1 MKAASRP
8 GVARSRSLMPTPRHC
23 PRPRTVPP
31 SSPRAAESALSLTP
45 LGYRLVGG
53 GGVAW
58 PIDLSRRL
66 RWGDRPP
73 QWSPGP
79 PRKSARSIAADPHLP
94 SCGRPLSTIR
104 IRLPSPTLLVLD
116 LVGINCCPGCVSPMH
131 FIVGD
136 DHCSCGDTITVH
148 MMHNTFCLFR
158 MHFVVGVSLSREKRC
173 RRALA
178 VRWKEKHG

>member
-94 SCGRPLSTIR
+94 SCGRPPPWSSVEHHPHSSAVAHPARSRSRGNQL
-104 IRLPSPTLLVLD
+104 LPGMCFTNALY
-116 LVGINCCPGCVSPMH
+116 
-131 FIVGD
+131 
-136 DHCSCGDTITVH
+136 
-148 MMHNTFCLFR
+148 
-158 MHFVVGVSLSREKRC
+158 C
-173 RRALA
+173 RR
-178 VRWKEKHG
+178 